1 MLVYKFGGASVSSPE
16 GVRNLGKIV
25 SKCGDKLIVVVSAM
39 GKTTNM
45 LESVN
50 AACFERNMDESLR
63 ILSGIEDYHYNIIDG
78 LEEISSPIKEQL
90 KYSVKSMVDA
100 VIHFTEENKNHDFD
114 YCYGQIVSLGE
125 LLSSTIVNE
134 YVNSIVRTSELVDAR
149 NFIITDSMFR
159 EAGVYFDKTG
169 KRLKDIFSFDNNLNC
184 YITQGFIGSNT
195 NGDITTLGREGSD
208 YSAAIIA
215 SLTGAGSLTIWKDVP
230 GVLNADPKLFPEAVL
245 LPELSYK
252 DAAELSYYGAQVMH
266 QKTVKPLANKNIPL
280 YVKSFADT
288 DLPGT
293 DISSKKRLQ
302 NIPVIATK
310 KNQILISILPKDFSF
325 ALEDALIE
333 NLLILQRYRLKIHL
347 IQSTPLCISLCVDDG
362 RNTRLAIDEL
372 RINGLVQYND
382 NLELITI
389 RNYTE
394 SLIEQYS
401 ENREKLIMQRDR
413 STARIL
419 LKNIFNLSA
428 R

>member
-1 MLVYKFGGASVSSPE
+1 MLVYKFGGASINSPE
-16 GVRNLGKIV
+16 GVCNLGKIV
-25 SKCGDKLIVVVSAM
+25 SKCDDKLIVVVSAM

-45 LESVN
+45 LETVN
-50 AACFERNMDESLR
+50 AACFERNTDETLR
-63 ILSGIEDYHYNIIDG
+63 ILSGIEDYHYNMVEG
-78 LEEISSPIKEQL
+78 LTEISDPVKENL
-90 KYSVKSMVDA
+90 KYSIKSLVDT
-100 VIHFTEENKNHDFD
+100 VINFIENNKDYDFD

-125 LLSSTIVNE
+125 LLSSNIVNE
-134 YVNSIVRTSELVDAR
+134 YVNSTVKTSVLVDAR
-149 NFIITDSMFR
+149 SFITTDSLFR
-159 EAGVYFDKTG
+159 EANVYFDKTE
-169 KRLKDIFSFDNNLNC
+169 KKLANMFSFRNNVNC
-184 YITQGFIGSNT
+184 YITQGFIGSNP
-195 NGDITTLGREGSD
+195 NGDTTTLGREGSD

-215 SLTGAGSLTIWKDVP
+215 SLTGANSLTIWKDVP
-230 GVLNADPKLFPEAVL
+230 GVLSADPKLFPEAKL

-266 QKTVKPLANKNIPL
+266 QKTIKPLVNKNIPL
-280 YVKSFADT
+280 YVKSFADI

-302 NIPVIATK
+302 DIPVIATK
-310 KNQILISILPKDFSF
+310 KNQVLISILPKDFSF

-372 RINGLVQYND
+372 RIDGLVQYND

-394 SLIEQYS
+394 NLIEQYS
-401 ENREKLIMQRDR
+401 GNKEKLIMQRDR
-413 STARIL
+413 STVRIL
-419 LKNIFNLSA
+419 IKNVL
-428 R
+428 

>member
-1 MLVYKFGGASVSSPE
+1 MLVYKFGGASINSPE
-16 GVRNLGKIV
+16 GVCNLGKII
-25 SKCGDKLIVVVSAM
+25 SKCDDKLIVVVSAM

-45 LESVN
+45 LEAVN
-50 AACFERNMDESLR
+50 AACFERNTDETLR
-63 ILSGIEDYHYNIIDG
+63 ILSGIKDYHYNMVEG
-78 LEEISSPIKEQL
+78 LTELNKPIKEKL
-90 KYSVKSMVDA
+90 KYSIKLLIDI
-100 VIHFTEENKNHDFD
+100 VIDFIENSKNHDFD
-114 YCYGQIVSLGE
+114 YCYGQIVSFGE

-134 YVNSIVRTSELVDAR
+134 YVNSTVKTSELVDAR
-149 NFIITDSMFR
+149 QFIITDSLFR
-159 EAGVYFDKTG
+159 EANVYFDKT
-169 KRLKDIFSFDNNLNC
+169 KNKLTDIFSFHNNVNC
-184 YITQGFIGSNT
+184 YITQGFIGSNSNSDT
-195 NGDITTLGREGSD
+195 TTLGREGSD

-215 SLTGAGSLTIWKDVP
+215 SLMNANSLTIWKDVP
-230 GVLNADPKLFPEAVL
+230 GVLNADPKLFPEAKL

-280 YVKSFADT
+280 YVKSFANI

-347 IQSTPLCISLCVDDG
+347 IQSTPLCISFCVDDG

-372 RINGLVQYND
+372 RIEGLVQYND

-394 SLIEQYS
+394 NLIEQYS
-401 ENREKLIMQRDR
+401 KNREKLIMQRDR
-413 STARIL
+413 STVRIL
-419 LKNIFNLSA
+419 LKN
-428 R
+428 

>member
-1 MLVYKFGGASVSSPE
+1 MSNSIKNELKNSIKSLVD
-16 GVRNLGKIV
+16 IV
-25 SKCGDKLIVVVSAM
+25 I
-39 GKTTNM
+39 N
-45 LESVN
+45 
-50 AACFERNMDESLR
+50 F
-63 ILSGIEDYHYNIIDG
+63 IED
-78 LEEISSPIKEQL
+78 
-90 KYSVKSMVDA
+90 
-100 VIHFTEENKNHDFD
+100 NKNYDYD

-134 YVNSIVRTSELVDAR
+134 YVNDVVKTSELVDAR
-149 NFIITDSMFR
+149 SFITTDSLFR
-159 EAGVYFDKTG
+159 EARVYFDKTE
-169 KRLKDIFSFDNNLNC
+169 KKLENVFSFRNNVNC
-184 YITQGFIGSNT
+184 YITQGFIGANL
-195 NGDITTLGREGSD
+195 NGDTTTLGREGSD

-215 SLTGAGSLTIWKDVP
+215 SLTGADSLTIWKDVQ
-230 GVLNADPKLFPEAVL
+230 GVLSADPKLFPDAKL

-266 QKTVKPLANKNIPL
+266 QKTIKPLVNKNIPL
-280 YVKSFADT
+280 YVRSFADIN
-288 DLPGT
+288 LSGT
-293 DISSKKRLQ
+293 NISSKKRLQ

-372 RINGLVQYND
+372 RIDGMVQYND

-394 SLIEQYS
+394 DVIEQYS
-401 ENREKLIMQRDR
+401 KNREKLIMQRDR
-413 STARIL
+413 STVRIL
-419 LKNIFNLSA
+419 LKNML
-428 R
+428 

>member
-1 MLVYKFGGASVSSPE
+1 ML
-16 GVRNLGKIV
+16 N
-25 SKCGDKLIVVVSAM
+25 DM
-39 GKTTNM
+39 
-45 LESVN
+45 
-50 AACFERNMDESLR
+50 
-63 ILSGIEDYHYNIIDG
+63 
-78 LEEISSPIKEQL
+78 
-90 KYSVKSMVDA
+90 
-100 VIHFTEENKNHDFD
+100 
-114 YCYGQIVSLGE
+114 
-125 LLSSTIVNE
+125 
-134 YVNSIVRTSELVDAR
+134 
-149 NFIITDSMFR
+149 
-159 EAGVYFDKTG
+159 
-169 KRLKDIFSFDNNLNC
+169 FSFRNNLNC
-184 YITQGFIGSNT
+184 YITQGFIGSNP
-195 NGDITTLGREGSD
+195 NGDTTTLGREGSD

-215 SLTGAGSLTIWKDVP
+215 SLTDANSLTIWKDVP
-230 GVLNADPKLFPEAVL
+230 GVLSADPKLFPEAIL

-266 QKTVKPLANKNIPL
+266 QKTIKPLVNKNIPL

-288 DLPGT
+288 DLQGT

-372 RINGLVQYND
+372 QINGLVQYND

-401 ENREKLIMQRDR
+401 GNREKLIMQRDR
-413 STARIL
+413 STVRIL
-419 LKNIFNLSA
+419 LKNIFN
-428 R
+428 

>member
-1 MLVYKFGGASVSSPE
+1 MLVYKFGGASINSPE

-25 SKCGDKLIVVVSAM
+25 SKCDDKLIIVVSAM

-45 LESVN
+45 LETVN
-50 AACFERNMDESLR
+50 VACFERKTDEILR
-63 ILSGIEDYHYNIIDG
+63 ILSEIENYHYSMIEG
-78 LEEISSPIKEQL
+78 LTEMDDAITEKL
-90 KYSVKSMVDA
+90 KDSVKSLIDGVTR
-100 VIHFTEENKNHDFD
+100 FTENNKNRDFD

-134 YVNSIVRTSELVDAR
+134 YVNSVVKTSKLVDAR
-149 NFIITDSMFR
+149 SFITTDSSFR
-159 EAGVYFDKTG
+159 EARVYFDKTESKLAG
-169 KRLKDIFSFDNNLNC
+169 VFSFHDTVSC
-184 YITQGFIGSNT
+184 YITQGFIGVNPDGAT
-195 NGDITTLGREGSD
+195 TTLGREGSD

-215 SLTGAGSLTIWKDVP
+215 ALTGVDSLTIWKDVP
-230 GVLNADPKLFPEAVL
+230 GVLNADPKLFPEAEL

-266 QKTVKPLANKNIPL
+266 QKTIKPLVNKNIPL
-280 YVKSFADT
+280 YVKSFVDT
-288 DLPGT
+288 GLQGT
-293 DISSKKRLQ
+293 NISSKKRLRDV
-302 NIPVIATK
+302 PVIATK

-325 ALEDALIE
+325 ALEDALLE

-372 RINGLVQYND
+372 RIDGIVQYND

-389 RNYTE
+389 RNYSE
-394 SLIEQYS
+394 SLIEQYAG
-401 ENREKLIMQRDR
+401 NREKLIMQRDR
-413 STARIL
+413 STVRIL
-419 LKNIFNLSA
+419 L